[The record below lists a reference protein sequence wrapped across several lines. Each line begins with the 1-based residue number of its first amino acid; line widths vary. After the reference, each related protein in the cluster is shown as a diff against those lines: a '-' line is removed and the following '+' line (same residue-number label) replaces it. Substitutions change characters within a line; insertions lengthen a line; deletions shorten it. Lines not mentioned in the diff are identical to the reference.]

1 MPESPGRDAPED
13 GPPPPRLDPYAALRY
28 PDFRRLLLGSILAKV
43 GYEMQAVAVGW
54 ELYRRTGSPLALG
67 FVGLVQVIPVLVLS
81 LPAGQ
86 AADRFSRKRLLIFSQ
101 LVLVACSA
109 GLTAISASKAP
120 VGLVYLCLGVA
131 GAAMAIGN
139 PSRWALLPQIV
150 PAKDF
155 ANAVAWRTSIWQV
168 SNVFGPAVGGLLLAY
183 GTKGT
188 GDVLP
193 AWADFLAVDRFPDW
207 LRGATLV
214 YAADAL
220 LGAAVVVV
228 YLRLRPGPR
237 PESPRERLTV
247 ASMLAGV
254 RFVFSTRLILAAI
267 TLDMF
272 AVLLGGATTLL
283 PIFAED
289 ILNVGEVGFGWLRA
303 APSIGAVVM
312 ALVLAHR
319 PPLRKAGRALLL
331 SVVGFGV
338 AMLVFGLSKSPSLS
352 FVALMASGALD
363 NISMV
368 VRGTLVQLSTPDSM
382 RGRVSAV
389 NGVFIGMSNELGG
402 FESGVTAKLLGP
414 VGSVVM
420 GGIGCLVVVAA
431 AAIRWPEIWRL
442 GRLEDVQEARPPTAT
457 LPASSDGGPMV

>member
-1 MPESPGRDAPED
+1 MAEPPSPPSRAPDEPRHDA
-13 GPPPPRLDPYAALRY
+13 YAALRHS
-28 PDFRRLLLGSILAKV
+28 DFRRLLLGSILAKV

-67 FVGLVQVIPVLVLS
+67 LVGLVQVVPVILLS

-86 AADRFSRKRLLIFSQ
+86 AADRFSRRAILIGSQ
-101 LVLVACSA
+101 AVLVACSL
-109 GLTAISASKAP
+109 GLTTISATRAP
-120 VGLVYLCLGVA
+120 VAAVYLCLGSA

-155 ANAVAWRTSIWQV
+155 ANAVAWRTSVWQV
-168 SNVFGPAVGGLLLAY
+168 SNVVGPALGGLVLAFGAR
-183 GTKGT
+183 GTEAA
-188 GDVLP
+188 LP
-193 AWADFLAVDRFPDW
+193 AWADFLAVDRFPAW

-214 YAADAL
+214 YAADAF
-220 LGAAVVVV
+220 LGFGVVLI
-228 YLRLRPGPR
+228 YIRLRPGPR
-237 PESPRERLTV
+237 PQGRREPLT
-247 ASMLAGV
+247 ATSLLAGV
-254 RFVFSTRLILAAI
+254 RFVFSTRMILAAI

-289 ILNVGEVGFGWLRA
+289 VLDVGEVGFGWLRA

-331 SVVGFGV
+331 SVVGFGF
-338 AMLVFGLSKSPSLS
+338 AMLVFGLSRSPMLS

-363 NISMV
+363 NVSMV
-368 VRGTLVQLSTPDSM
+368 VRGTLVQLTTPDAM

-389 NGVFIGMSNELGG
+389 NGIFIGMSNELGG
-402 FESGVTAKLLGP
+402 FESGVTAEWLGP
-414 VGSVVM
+414 VGSVVL
-420 GGIGCLVVVAA
+420 GGLGCIVVVGVVAA
-431 AAIRWPEIWRL
+431 RWPEIARL
-442 GRLEDVQEARPPTAT
+442 GRLEDLEPALMPVAAG
-457 LPASSDGGPMV
+457 PASSDGGAAP